1 MEGFSILHLNIRSI
15 KNLFKTFKNFLST
28 LNFNFSIIL
37 FSETWLDETD
47 TENSNYKLPGY
58 YSIHQIRNNR
68 KGGGVAVYIKKVLN
82 FKIKYDLS
90 INCKDVESL
99 CVELLFENRRNT
111 LINVLYR
118 PPNDQNSRKAQV
130 F

>member
-1 MEGFSILHLNIRSI
+1 MEGFSILHLNIRST

-37 FSETWLDETD
+37 FSETLLDETD
-47 TENSNYKLPGY
+47 TENSNYELPGY

-99 CVELLFENRRNT
+99 CAELLFENRRNT

-118 PPNDQNSRKAQV
+118 PPND
-130 F
+130 